1 MILMHTTLF
10 KQTKAKQA
18 LTPQSQQSQFRAQ
31 IWDRPHQVPSELQL
45 FLKMNLRLKVN
56 FKIKFWLLARPQC
69 PNFFQLGIYLQ
80 LQLIHVFQLYMM
92 CSMQVFIKY
101 IAGIGVLTKKKRTRI
116 FKHTTSAYLG
126 DNWGGDRGWK

>member
-1 MILMHTTLF
+1 MIFCICTYLYTCILHYSN
-10 KQTKAKQA
+10 KQTNAKQA

-80 LQLIHVFQLYMM
+80 LIHVFQLYMM

-101 IAGIGVLTKKKRTRI
+101 IAGMYRCTHKKKRTRK
-116 FKHTTSAYLG
+116 FKHTTKYLL
-126 DNWGGDRGWK
+126 RR